1 MVFMYFPAGLA
12 GSRYCYMYSSYR
24 RPPRRLVRRGGR
36 VFNRPAG
43 ITPGKHSTFILRYGL
58 PHRPATAHLLCL
70 LKAPYNGYISR

>member
-36 VFNRPAG
+36 VFNRLAG
-43 ITPGKHSTFILRYGL
+43 ITPGKHSTFICDTDCRTAPSL
-58 PHRPATAHLLCL
+58 PAFSV
-70 LKAPYNGYISR
+70 Y

>member
-43 ITPGKHSTFILRYGL
+43 ITPGKHSTFICDTDCRIAPPL
-58 PHRPATAHLLCL
+58 PTFSV
-70 LKAPYNGYISR
+70 Y

>member
-12 GSRYCYMYSSYR
+12 GSRYCYMYSSY
-24 RPPRRLVRRGGR
+24 RRLVRRGGR

>member
-43 ITPGKHSTFILRYGL
+43 ITPGKHSAFILRYGL
-58 PHRPATAHLLCL
+58 PPRLATARLLCL

>member
-24 RPPRRLVRRGGR
+24 RPSRRLVRRGGR
-36 VFNRPAG
+36 VFNRPTG

>member
-24 RPPRRLVRRGGR
+24 RPPRRLVHRGGR
-36 VFNRPAG
+36 VFNRPVG
-43 ITPGKHSTFILRYGL
+43 ITPGKHSAFILRYGL
-58 PHRPATAHLLCL
+58 PHRPVVARLLCL

>member
-36 VFNRPAG
+36 VFNRPVG
-43 ITPGKHSTFILRYGL
+43 ITSGKHSTFILRYGL
-58 PHRPATAHLLCL
+58 PHRPAAAHLLCL